1 MNSEKLASY
10 VDKFSQFKVL
20 VVGDVVL
27 DHYVFGKVE
36 RLNPEAPVPIL
47 HAQKDKNMTGAAGN
61 VAKNAAGLGAK
72 TVLIGVVGND
82 EAAKQIAKAAAQE
95 GYELSAV
102 VDEGRPT
109 IRKVRYLVGSQ
120 QMLRVDFEETHDVAG
135 TVEKKLIDHIQ
146 AAIEGVD
153 AVLISDYAKGVI
165 TKNVAEAIVSAA
177 KKRGIP
183 VAADIKPSRAKF
195 VKGIDFVSPNLKE
208 GHEFLG
214 LNPLEH
220 GVKKPQEIARAIH
233 EKMNTNVFLTLS
245 ADGVYV
251 VASDGTDEHVPVEH
265 TPEVADPSGAGD
277 TAFTTFVLAQLAGA
291 SPSEAAQLGN
301 AAGSVVVGK
310 VGSVG
315 LTPTELKNM
324 VTHHHE

>member
-1 MNSEKLASY
+1 MNKEALASY
-10 VDKFSQFKVL
+10 IDKFSQFKVL

-47 HAQKDKNMTGAAGN
+47 HAQHDKDMTGAAGN
-61 VAKNAAGLGAK
+61 VAKNAAALGAK
-72 TVLIGVVGND
+72 TTLIGVVGND
-82 EAAKQIAKAAAQE
+82 EAAKQIIDAAKVE
-95 GYELSAV
+95 GYELQAV
-102 VDEGRPT
+102 VDHARPT

-120 QMLRVDFEETHDVAG
+120 QMLRVDFEETHDIEAAI
-135 TVEKKLIDHIQ
+135 EQKLIDHIQ
-146 AAIEGVD
+146 AAVEGVD

-165 TKNVAEAIVSAA
+165 TKNVAEAIVVAA

-183 VAADIKPSRAKF
+183 VGADIKPSRAKF

-220 GVKKPQEIARAIH
+220 GVKKPADIARAIY

-245 ADGVYV
+245 ANGIYV
-251 VASDGTDEHVPVEH
+251 VAADGSNEHVPVEH
-265 TPEVADPSGAGD
+265 TPEVADTSGAGD
-277 TAFTTFVLAQLAGA
+277 TAFTTIVLAQLAGA
-291 SPSEAAQLGN
+291 SPIEAAQLGN

-315 LTPTELKNM
+315 LTPQELKNM